1 MTTRLPLALAAALLL
16 PLLGAGEAP
25 LRLQG
30 DAIAVE
36 AQVVDGALVE
46 RYLARRGTEWI
57 EVARNAPGL
66 GAGAVN
72 LVIADHAG
80 GTGAFTP
87 FLASA
92 HAAKGSGHRLSLADG
107 MLTAVSDVEGCR
119 LIRRIALDGAWVKVT
134 TRLEPARPLR
144 LRAFADQYLAAAKP
158 DWSYAPSVGGFDPDA
173 KYKSPLIIT
182 QSGRSAF
189 GIIPELAALDRTA
202 LGICPHALDL
212 DVPGGP
218 LLTVGFMPAKRI
230 RHTVYAADGEQSWE
244 VKAPLENSYLLQL
257 DADAEP
263 GQAFRRAVRLHWSR
277 YGRAEQARAGAQQQG
292 RRTGGFARLDL
303 WDSWRPFTWTAESRR
318 QWLEVPLPGGGTG
331 GAVST
336 QRPDRSVF
344 FSAWFNSLRTAVGMG
359 LYAKRSGDAEALRRA
374 RQTLDLALALPGR
387 DGAFKCVAI
396 PKADGTNVYWAGDG
410 QLWSVKTGFLGYD
423 MSWTAYWLLK
433 WRAAGL
439 PGSEAILPRCQA
451 LAAFLLAHQ
460 YPDGL
465 IANRYHEDGSA
476 DEKQSRQLR
485 AETGP
490 IALFLLELNAQA
502 PDPRLVAAA
511 VKALAF
517 LDREVVATRQ
527 WYDFETFY
535 SCNGRPETFDQR
547 TQQWPVNNLALSQ
560 TVSAYLKAWQATR
573 DRHWLE
579 QGEAVLDYLLLFQQ
593 CWTDPS
599 PRMHAM
605 TSPTMLLGGFTTQ
618 NADAEWSDARQS
630 QIGNALLD
638 WYRETGRAEYLE
650 RGIAAL
656 RSQFPVSPD
665 ENWAHEGWGGHSV
678 VSSFHWGTGSG
689 MAGIELEEDF
699 LRDAI
704 VDLRAGVGVGVNGL
718 DLTGLRING
727 EAVAFD
733 LASPFAWSRPATV
746 VFRHAESGRRYT
758 VTVNGTAAGAWS
770 GTELQ
775 AGVAIAPAGRAA
787 ALPALPAGAMA
798 GWGVGSDRILAD
810 FEGGAWRGWTATGTA
825 FGAAPAAGAV
835 TGQNAVTDYMGKG
848 LANSFHDGDGATG
861 SLTSPE
867 FVIDR
872 AHLNLL
878 VGGGSG
884 PEVAITLMVDGKIV
898 RTASGRN
905 SEQLAWAT
913 WNLAA
918 LKGRA
923 ARVAIVDRATG
934 GWGHIL
940 ADQIVLSDTALAEQ
954 AGGQ

>member
-1 MTTRLPLALAAALLL
+1 MNRRTLALIILA
-16 PLLGAGEAP
+16 GAVGAVEAP

-30 DAIAVE
+30 DAVAVE
-36 AQVVDGALVE
+36 SQVADGAIVE
-46 RYLARRGTEWI
+46 RYLARAGTTWV

-66 GAGAVN
+66 GAGPVN
-72 LVIADHAG
+72 LMIADVPS
-80 GTGAFTP
+80 GTGAFAP

-92 HAAKGSGHRLSLADG
+92 HAATGTGHKLSLADG
-107 MLTAVSDVEGCR
+107 TLTAESDLEGNR
-119 LIRRIALDGAWVKVT
+119 LVRRITVDGAWLRVT

-144 LRAFADQYLAAAKP
+144 LRAFADQYRATQAP

-173 KYKSPLIIT
+173 KYKSPLILS
-182 QSGRSAF
+182 QAGRTAF
-189 GIIPELAALDRTA
+189 GIIPELGALDRTA
-202 LGICPHALDL
+202 LGTCPHGLDL
-212 DVPGGP
+212 QVPGGP

-230 RHTVYAADGEQSWE
+230 RHTVYAADGEQGWE
-244 VKAPLENSYLLQL
+244 LKGPLENSYLLQL

-277 YGRAEQARAGAQQQG
+277 YGRAEQARAGEQQQG
-292 RRTGGFARLDL
+292 RKTGGFAKLDL
-303 WDSWRPFTWTAESRR
+303 WDAWRPFVWTAESKA
-318 QWLEVPLPGGGTG
+318 QWLEVPLPGGGIG

-336 QRPDRSVF
+336 QRPGRSLY
-344 FSAWFNSLRTAVGMG
+344 FSSWFNSMRTAVGMG
-359 LYAKRSGDAEALRRA
+359 LYAQRSGDAEALRRA

-387 DGAFKCVAI
+387 DGAFKCIAV
-396 PKADGTNVYWAGDG
+396 PQPDGKTLHWAGDG
-410 QLWSVKTGFLGYD
+410 QLWSVKTGYLGYD

-451 LAAFLLAHQ
+451 LAAFLLARQHA
-460 YPDGL
+460 DGL
-465 IANRYHEDGSA
+465 IPNRFNEDGSA
-476 DEKQSRQLR
+476 DEKMSRQLR

-517 LDREVVATRQ
+517 MDRAVVATRQ
-527 WYDFETFY
+527 WYDFETFF
-535 SCNGRPETFDQR
+535 SCNGRPETFDER
-547 TQQWPVNNLALSQ
+547 TRQWPVNNLALSQ

-573 DRHWLE
+573 DRHWLD
-579 QGEAVLDYLLLFQQ
+579 QGEQVLDYLLLFQQ

-599 PRMHAM
+599 PRMHPM

-638 WYRETGRAEYLE
+638 WYRETGKAEYLE

-718 DLTGLRING
+718 NLTGLTIAG

-733 LASPFAWSRPATV
+733 LVSPFAWSRPATV
-746 VFRHAESGRRYT
+746 IFRHAEAERRYA
-758 VTVNGTAAGAWS
+758 VTVNGKPAGSWS
-770 GTELQ
+770 GRELL
-775 AGVAIAPAGRAA
+775 AGVAIVPGQKQ
-787 ALPALPAGAMA
+787 PTPPGLPAGAVA
-798 GWGVGSDRILAD
+798 GWGVGTDRVLAD
-810 FEGGAWRGWTATGTA
+810 FEGGSWRGWTATGTA
-825 FGAAPAAGAV
+825 FGDTPAIGALPE
-835 TGQNAVTDYMGKG
+835 QNPVTDHMGKG
-848 LANSFHDGDGATG
+848 LANSFRGGDAATG

-872 AHLNLL
+872 AYLNLL
-878 VGGGSG
+878 VGGGNG
-884 PEVAITLMVDGKIV
+884 ADTALTLVVEGKTV
-898 RTASGRN
+898 RGTSGRN
-905 SEQLAWAT
+905 REQLSWAT

-918 LKGRA
+918 LKGRT
-923 ARVAIVDRATG
+923 ARVVITDRATG
-934 GWGHIL
+934 AWGHIL
-940 ADQIVLSDTALAEQ
+940 ADQIVLSDTALVEPAP
-954 AGGQ
+954 

>member
-1 MTTRLPLALAAALLL
+1 MNYRSIALIIVVSA
-16 PLLGAGEAP
+16 LGAGEAP

-30 DAIAVE
+30 DAVAVE
-36 AQVVDGALVE
+36 SQVVDGAIVE
-46 RYLARRGTEWI
+46 RYLARRGTDWV

-66 GAGAVN
+66 GAGPVN
-72 LVIADHAG
+72 LVIADLSS
-80 GTGAFTP
+80 GTGAFSSY
-87 FLASA
+87 LASA
-92 HAAKGSGHRLSLADG
+92 HPAKGTAHKLSLAG
-107 MLTAVSDVEGCR
+107 GTLTAESDIEVGR
-119 LIRRIALDGAWVKVT
+119 LIRRITVDGAWLRVT
-134 TRLEPARPLR
+134 TRLEPAKPLR

-173 KYKSPLIIT
+173 KYKSPLIIS
-182 QSGRSAF
+182 QSGRNAVA
-189 GIIPELAALDRTA
+189 IIPELAALDRTT

-218 LLTVGFMPAKRI
+218 LLTVGFMPARKI

-257 DADAEP
+257 NADAEP
-263 GQAFRRAVRLHWSR
+263 GQAFRQAVRLHWSR
-277 YGRAEQARAGAQQQG
+277 YGRAEQARAGEQQQG
-292 RRTGGFARLDL
+292 RKQGGFARLDL
-303 WDSWRPFTWTAESRR
+303 WDSWRPFVWTAESKA
-318 QWLEVPLPGGGTG
+318 QWLELPLPGGGTG

-336 QRPDRSVF
+336 QRPNRSLY
-344 FSAWFNSLRTAVGMG
+344 FSSWFNSLRTAVGMG
-359 LYAKRSGDAEALRRA
+359 VYAKRSGDAEALRRA
-374 RQTLDLALALPGR
+374 RQTLDLALAMPGK
-387 DGAFKCVAI
+387 DGAFKCIAV
-396 PKADGTNVYWAGDG
+396 PQPDGKTLYWAGDG
-410 QLWSVKTGFLGYD
+410 QLWSVKTGYLGYD

-460 YPDGL
+460 YADGL
-465 IANRYHEDGSA
+465 IANRYNEDGSA
-476 DEKQSRQLR
+476 DEKMSRQLR
-485 AETGP
+485 AESGP

-502 PDPRLVAAA
+502 PDPKLVAAA

-517 LDREVVATRQ
+517 MDREVVATRQ
-527 WYDFETFY
+527 WYDFETFF
-535 SCNGRPETFDQR
+535 SCNGRPETFDER
-547 TQQWPVNNLALSQ
+547 TRQWPVNNLALSQ
-560 TVSAYLKAWQATR
+560 TVSAYLKAWQATK
-573 DRHWLE
+573 DKHWLE
-579 QGEAVLDYLLLFQQ
+579 QGEIVLDYLLLFQQ

-599 PRMHAM
+599 PRMHQM

-638 WYRETGRAEYLE
+638 WYRETGKAEYLE

-656 RSQFPVSPD
+656 RAQFPVSPD

-718 DLTGLRING
+718 NLTGLRLAG
-727 EAVAFD
+727 EAVGFD
-733 LASPFAWSRPATV
+733 LVSPFAWSRPATV
-746 VFRHAESGRRYT
+746 IFRHAEAERRY
-758 VTVNGTAAGAWS
+758 VITVNGKQAGTWS
-770 GTELQ
+770 GRELL
-775 AGVAIAPAGRAA
+775 AGVAIAPGQKQATTPG
-787 ALPALPAGAMA
+787 LPAGALA

-825 FGAAPAAGAV
+825 FGDAPAVGALD
-835 TGQNAVTDYMGKG
+835 GQNPVADYMGKG
-848 LANSFHDGDGATG
+848 LANSFRGGDAATG
-861 SLTSPE
+861 TLTSPG

-872 AHLNLL
+872 AFLNLL
-878 VGGGSG
+878 VGGGNG
-884 PEVAITLMVDGKIV
+884 GDTAVTLLVEGKTV
-898 RTASGRN
+898 RSVSGRN
-905 SEQLAWAT
+905 SEQLAWAS

-918 LKGRA
+918 LKGRTA
-923 ARVAIVDRATG
+923 QVVILDRATG

-940 ADQIVLSDTALAEQ
+940 ADQIVLSDTAL
-954 AGGQ
+954 GSP